1 MSAFDIQIGGT
12 HYSKYKIQLTE
23 FLIANEIEHGEAS
36 VFKYM
41 LRHKDKDGIKDILKA
56 IHYIA
61 MIVEKVYPDEKEIQ
75 EGLYLVLK
83 EKGVEAVEQSD
94 SPGSSGQERSMQVC
108 DLRPKKTVERDASWA
123 SG

>member
-1 MSAFDIQIGGT
+1 MSAIDIQIGGT

-41 LRHKDKDGIKDILKA
+41 LRHKDKDGIEDILKA

-94 SPGSSGQERSMQVC
+94 SPGSSGQELSMQVC

>member
-12 HYSKYKIQLTE
+12 HYSRYKIQLTE

-41 LRHKDKDGIKDILKA
+41 LRHKDKDGIEDILKA

-83 EKGVEAVEQSD
+83 EKGVEPIKQS
-94 SPGSSGQERSMQVC
+94 SPAGGVGQERPMQVC
-108 DLRPKKTVERDASWA
+108 DL
-123 SG
+123 